1 MEILSP
7 WSIYN
12 QQPPLQS
19 AGRIALT
26 AVFGDV
32 VMLNIG
38 FQHHEFSDIFSAPFD
53 EGANDMARAI
63 MCGQAHML
71 ASHFVIGRIP
81 TFARPIGGGEVVPLL
96 AHYWEIDDPMPRF
109 AFGALNLEHWADA
122 HAAPS
127 HTIFVDRDAFNAWLA
142 ALQPDGPLTKRQLD
156 DVMDPQARAK
166 RAIASQMRAIDPAP
180 QIVDTLMPPRADPP
194 GVGPMFIKLAEVMEL
209 VSLSSSTIHK
219 KISEGAFPKQVKMG
233 SSSRW
238 CRDEIIDWMAQH
250 AAERSASMH

>member
-26 AVFGDV
+26 AAFADV
-32 VMLNIG
+32 VMLNVG
-38 FQHHEFSDIFSAPFD
+38 FQQHEISDIFAAPHD
-53 EGANDMARAI
+53 EGENDIARVMI
-63 MCGQAHML
+63 CEQALML
-71 ASHFVIGRIP
+71 TSHFVIGRIP
-81 TFARPIGGGEVVPLL
+81 TFVRPIGGGEVVPIP

-127 HTIFVDRDAFNAWLA
+127 HTIFVDRDTFNAWFA

-166 RAIASQMRAIDPAP
+166 RAVAAQVRAIAP
-180 QIVDTLMPPRADPP
+180 VAQMVGTLTPPRADPP
-194 GVGPMFIKLAEVMEL
+194 GVGPMFIKLAEVIEL

-233 SSSRW
+233 NASRW
-238 CRDEIIDWMAQH
+238 CRDEIIDWMVNH
-250 AAERSASMH
+250 AAERGSSMH